1 MNGIVIKRP
10 PWRVTFDGSFWHHPP
25 RARSGQVLPLE
36 KTFSWAG
43 KKWVL
48 PAAYLCGQGVV
59 LDLCMEAEPEAV
71 RSFLD
76 KWGPKEHRLTSLELT
91 LIQAEHPLHI
101 DLSPSLTVNG
111 KAIGYQGGMGVGW
124 YPHWDRNDREAQ
136 WLLEHYGLDPDKG
149 WSIHRYCFPWATKRR
164 PRRLSSLILTLI
176 SDPVPLPG
184 PPFTVEGPGQT
195 IPFVHPVT
203 GQTHTLTVEEYEP
216 QGEGDSREDNGM
228 VYPTR
233 YIALTYRLDP
243 DLPQE
248 AITLQDRAEG
258 DKPYPKEPDPM
269 APQAS
274 CSVAL
279 FTLPEEPGLH
289 AAASSLYFQPPEEVQ
304 WQTLLREKLHN
315 DFTISLL

>member
-1 MNGIVIKRP
+1 MNGIVIKRS

-36 KTFSWAG
+36 KIFSWAG

-59 LDLCMEAEPEAV
+59 LDLCMEAV

-76 KWGPKEHRLTSLELT
+76 KWGPKEYRLTSLELT
-91 LIQAEHPLHI
+91 LLQAEHPLHM

-111 KAIGYQGGMGVGW
+111 KVLKYQGGMGVGW
-124 YPHWDRNDREAQ
+124 YPHWDRNDQEAQ

-149 WSIHRYCFPWATKRR
+149 WSIHRYGFPWATKRR
-164 PRRLSSLILTLI
+164 PRRLSSLTLTLTP
-176 SDPVPLPG
+176 DPIPLPG
-184 PPFTVEGPGQT
+184 PLFTVDGPGQE
-195 IPFVHPVT
+195 ISFVQPVT
-203 GQTHTLTVEEYEP
+203 GQAHTLTVEEYEP
-216 QGEGDSREDNGM
+216 QGEGDCQEDNGM

-233 YIALTYRLDP
+233 YITLTYRLDP

-258 DKPYPKEPDPM
+258 DRPYPKESDPM

-274 CSVAL
+274 CSTTL
-279 FTLPEEPGLH
+279 FTLPEGPGLH
-289 AAASSLYFQPPEEVQ
+289 ATVSSLYFQPPKEVQ
-304 WQTLLREKLHN
+304 WQMLLWEKRS
-315 DFTISLL
+315 DDISIPLF